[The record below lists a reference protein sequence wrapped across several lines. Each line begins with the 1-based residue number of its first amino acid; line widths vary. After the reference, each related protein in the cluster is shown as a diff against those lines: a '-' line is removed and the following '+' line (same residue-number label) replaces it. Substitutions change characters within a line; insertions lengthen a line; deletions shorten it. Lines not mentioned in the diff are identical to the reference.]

1 MKIASKYQ
9 FNDENMNENL
19 RARLFTF
26 EISSSSFIKKEEEIS
41 KRERKSTTK

>member
-26 EISSSSFIKKEEEIS
+26 EISSSFIKKEEEIS